1 MVLLWTT
8 DATASSRQQNTQ
20 RPTRSSVL
28 HVLAQTGC
36 PPLLMKLVLQLYLL
50 QRRDEHYNLSLR
62 VVSRLS
68 RKLVHYTYRTST

>member
-50 QRRDEHYNLSLR
+50 QRRDEHYNLSL
-62 VVSRLS
+62 VSRLS
-68 RKLVHYTYRTST
+68 RKLVHYAYRTST